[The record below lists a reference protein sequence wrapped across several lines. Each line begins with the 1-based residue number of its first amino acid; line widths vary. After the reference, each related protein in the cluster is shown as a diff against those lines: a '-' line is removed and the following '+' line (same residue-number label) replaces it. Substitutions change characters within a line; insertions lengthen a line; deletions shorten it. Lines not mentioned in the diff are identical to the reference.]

1 MRSTQRPATAG
12 ATDLPALPA
21 SPSLAIAR
29 SICLQPVC
37 ARPYQTS
44 GPRVAE
50 VPERVAL
57 RHAASARRYGELP
70 KTIDQTARRLGTF
83 SAWPRKPLVAT
94 A

>member
-12 ATDLPALPA
+12 ATASATDLPALPA

-44 GPRVAE
+44 GPGWPGAGAGSTAACRKRAALWGIAE
-50 VPERVAL
+50 D
-57 RHAASARRYGELP
+57 H
-70 KTIDQTARRLGTF
+70 
-83 SAWPRKPLVAT
+83 
-94 A
+94 